1 METDEKRVCPQ
12 CGEELEEDALFCTE
26 CGASLTKKEEQQ
38 QAEPPKAEPPIE
50 EPPAKPQKEELP
62 NAGSPKEE
70 APAEIPKE
78 NIPVVEAPKEA
89 TAAQE
94 EPSQTTAAAV
104 ESAPP
109 TASEEKAT
117 VSEQQAAPVI
127 PSPAAKPERKFC
139 FRCGASLAMEA
150 VFCNK
155 CGAPQGTQPQP
166 QMQPQSQPTS
176 PQPQFAATQMG
187 QTPLPNSMNFDTAAL
202 KSWLN
207 NGGLGHILL
216 AVSVILAGSVFMPFA
231 KGEGSGSL
239 KLTDVSVLLSIIV
252 LIIAAGSAFASL
264 RRKYEVP
271 VIAGHS
277 LFVVFLCGIFKY
289 QTAIKWGGFLLI
301 PVIIGLIVVG
311 LMAALQ
317 RDGNALDPNLLGEK
331 WKQIMLQP
339 VKIHTLNIQGVIG
352 AVALALVMIAV
363 PLIGAVGG
371 NIGKDK
377 FEGEWYLW
385 DTEPYTFWGETM
397 QCANL
402 TLMKIKKVS
411 DNAYFVTRGYISGG
425 SGAQKEFP
433 RNRDDSLI
441 FFIDKEHK
449 GIIEDTNYRN
459 PSAILHY
466 FYDNESKTLLNQDNV
481 TYNPVPF
488 NGFSEQDIKKFYDES
503 VKATTE
509 NNNQPHRVQHKICSL
524 DEYKSM
530 ISEMEKDMD
539 KALQAAEKQYKTTGH
554 AYKVKGVN
562 Q

>member
-1 METDEKRVCPQ
+1 METNEKRVCPQ

-26 CGASLTKKEEQQ
+26 CGASLTKKEKQP
-38 QAEPPKAEPPIE
+38 QAESPKAEPSIE
-50 EPPAKPQKEELP
+50 EPPAESQKEELP
-62 NAGSPKEE
+62 SAESPKEE

-78 NIPVVEAPKEA
+78 NIPVGETLKEEN
-89 TAAQE
+89 AAKE
-94 EPSQTTAAAV
+94 EPSQTTAATV
-104 ESAPP
+104 ESASPTMNEEKMAGPGHQDVP
-109 TASEEKAT
+109 TA
-117 VSEQQAAPVI
+117 PL
-127 PSPAAKPERKFC
+127 PAAKPERKFC
-139 FRCGASLAMEA
+139 FRCGASIAMEA

-155 CGAPQGTQPQP
+155 CGAPQGAQQQIQQP
-166 QMQPQSQPTS
+166 QMTKA
-176 PQPQFAATQMG
+176 QPQFAATQMG
-187 QTPLPNSMNFDTAAL
+187 QAPLPNSMNIDTAAL
-202 KSWLN
+202 KSWIH

-216 AVSVILAGSVFMPFA
+216 VVSVILAGSVFMPFA
-231 KGEGSGSL
+231 KGDGSGSL
-239 KLTDVSVLLSIIV
+239 KLTDISVLLSIIV
-252 LIIAAGSAFASL
+252 LLIAAGSAIASL
-264 RRKYEVP
+264 REKYEVP

-277 LFVVFLCGIFKY
+277 LLAVYLCGVFKY
-289 QTAIKWGGFLLI
+289 QSAMKWGGFLLI

-317 RDGNALDPNLLGEK
+317 RDGKALDSIFLGEK

-339 VKIHTLNIQGVIG
+339 VKIHTLNIQGIIG
-352 AVALALVMIAV
+352 AVALALVMICV

-411 DNAYFVTRGYISGG
+411 DNAYVVTRGYISGG
-425 SGAQKEFP
+425 SGAKKDFP
-433 RNRDDSLI
+433 RNRDDSLV

-509 NNNQPHRVQHKICSL
+509 NNNQPHRVQNKICSL

-530 ISEMEKDMD
+530 ISEMEKEMD
-539 KALQAAEKQYKTTGH
+539 NALQAAEKQYKTTGH